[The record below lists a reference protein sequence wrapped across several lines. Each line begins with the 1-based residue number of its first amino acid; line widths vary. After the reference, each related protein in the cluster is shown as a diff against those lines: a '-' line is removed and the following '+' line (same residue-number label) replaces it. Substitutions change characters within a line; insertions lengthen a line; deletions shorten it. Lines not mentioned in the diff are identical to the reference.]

1 MNRKA
6 IPALLCAGALYGG
19 HAAAVAG
26 EGFRIDD
33 IRVEGLER
41 IKAGTVFTYLPLK
54 VGSRFDPDRSPEI
67 IRTLFKTG
75 FFRDIQLYRQGDVL
89 VIKVAERPAI
99 AEIKIE
105 GNKDLETDQLL
116 KALKGVGIAKGR
128 VFNPSILQRM
138 EMELRQQ
145 YFGRGKY
152 NVQIKTTVK
161 HLPRNRVAISIDIA
175 EGVAAKIHKV
185 VVVGNHA
192 FSDKEILS
200 KLDSGKPAWW
210 ALFSSRDDYSKQ
222 KLAGD
227 LEKIRSLYLNNG
239 YIHFDI
245 QSTQVT
251 ISPDRKDIY
260 ITINLKEGAQYKVG
274 KVKLD
279 GRFILPREELEALV
293 QVKPG
298 EVFSRQK
305 LTDTSD
311 AISKKLGAHGY
322 AFANVNA
329 IPDIDEEKR
338 IVNLTFFVDPGKR
351 VYVRRINFSGNHVTS
366 EEVLRREMRQ
376 MEAGWYDTRRI
387 DRSKVRLQRLP
398 YIAQVNVQTR
408 RVPGTDDQVDLDVGV
423 EERMSGSFSIGAGY
437 SQSQGLSLNLS
448 LTQDNFMGSGKRVS
462 TSLTASKSSQL
473 FNLSYLN
480 PYYTIDGVS
489 RGFNFFYRAVDTKDL
504 AITDYLVNRS
514 GLTMT
519 HGIPLTEYDYFSTT
533 IGPESTKIITGTN
546 TAQEIVDFVNR
557 EGERNTILRW
567 SNSYS
572 HDTRNRTVFPESG
585 NLQRV
590 GLETTI
596 PGSQL
601 SFYKLSYT
609 GKYYHK
615 VFGETIFT
623 VRGNLAYA
631 APYGKTTELPFYEK
645 YYAGGINSVR
655 GYEDNSLGPVS
666 VSTGNAIG
674 GAFRTT
680 GTMELVFPSPFDE
693 EASNFRMSAF
703 VDVGNV
709 FDTVRDFQTSE
720 LRASVGIGA
729 IWLSPVGP
737 LVFSIAQPLNDQPG
751 DRLQK
756 FQFSVGTGI

>member
-1 MNRKA
+1 MRTNP
-6 IPALLCAGALYGG
+6 IPLLLMTGTLALASADLL
-19 HAAAVAG
+19 AG
-26 EGFRIDD
+26 EHFRIDD

-54 VGSRFDPDRSPEI
+54 VGSRFDFDQSPEI
-67 IRTLFKTG
+67 IRTLFQTG
-75 FFRDIQLYRQGDVL
+75 FFKDVQLYREGDVL
-89 VIKVAERPAI
+89 VVKVAERPAI
-99 AEIKIE
+99 ADIKIE
-105 GNKDLETDQLL
+105 GNKDLETDQLMQ
-116 KALKGVGIAKGR
+116 ALKGVGIAKGR
-128 VFNPSILQRM
+128 VFNPTILERM

-152 NVQIKTTVK
+152 NVQIKTTVR
-161 HLPRNRVAISIDIA
+161 HLPRNRVSIHIDIS
-175 EGVAAKIHKV
+175 EGVAAKIHKII
-185 VVVGNHA
+185 VVGNHA
-192 FSDKEILS
+192 FTDKQILS
-200 KLDSGKPAWW
+200 RLDSGIPAWW
-210 ALFSSRDDYSKQ
+210 ALFSSRDEYSKQ

-227 LEKIRSLYLNNG
+227 LEKIRSLYLDNG

-245 QSTQVT
+245 DSTQVT

-260 ITINLKEGAQYKVG
+260 ITINVKEGAQYKVG
-274 KVKLD
+274 KVRLD
-279 GRFILPREELEALV
+279 GQFIVPREELEKLV
-293 QVKPG
+293 QIHG
-298 EVFSRQK
+298 GDVFSRQK
-305 LTDTSD
+305 LTDTTS

-329 IPDIDEEKR
+329 IPDIDEKNR

-351 VYVRRINFSGNHVTS
+351 VYVRRINFRGNYTTN

-398 YIAQVNVQTR
+398 YIAEVNIETR
-408 RVPGTDDQVDLDVGV
+408 RVPGVDDQVDLDVGV
-423 EERMSGSFSIGAGY
+423 TERMSGSFTVGAGY
-437 SQSQGLSLNLS
+437 SQSQGLSFNLG
-448 LTQDNFMGSGKRVS
+448 LTQDNFMGSGKRVA
-462 TSLTASKSSQL
+462 TSVTASKSTQV
-473 FNLSYLN
+473 FNLSYTN

-489 RGFNFFYRAVDTKDL
+489 RGFNFFHQNTDTTDL
-504 AITDYLVNRS
+504 AITTYLINRT
-514 GLTMT
+514 GLTVT
-519 HGIPLTEYDYFSTT
+519 YGIPLTEYDYFSTT
-533 IGPESTKIITGTN
+533 IGPESTKVVTGTD

-557 EGERNTILRW
+557 EGERNTLLRW
-567 SNSYS
+567 RNSYA

-585 NLQRV
+585 NLQRIGV
-590 GLETTI
+590 ETTV
-596 PGSQL
+596 PGSQIN
-601 SFYKLSYT
+601 FYKLSYT

-615 VFGETIFT
+615 IFGDTIFT
-623 VRGNLAYA
+623 VRGNISHA
-631 APYGKTTELPFYEK
+631 APWGDTVEVPFYEK

-674 GAFRTT
+674 GNFRTT
-680 GTMELVFPSPFDE
+680 ATMELVFPSPFEE

-709 FDTVRDFQTSE
+709 FADVNDFDTQQ

-737 LVFSIAQPLNDQPG
+737 LVFSLAQPLHDQPG
-751 DRLQK
+751 DRLQR